1 MICPKCR
8 TENPDDRKFCYEC
21 GSNLLKICPECG
33 RENLPRDKFCGE
45 CGQNLTQPSESP
57 PKELSF
63 DDKVANLQRFLPG
76 GLTEKVLSQR
86 GKIEGERKQVTVMFA
101 DMENF
106 MPLVENLG
114 SEKAYG
120 IMDEVY
126 EILIHKVHNFE
137 GTVNE
142 MTGDGVMALFGAPI
156 AMENAPQ
163 RAIQSALNI
172 HRELAKFNDHKKSEG
187 LETPIKMRIGIHTGP
202 VVVGTLGN
210 DLRVEFK
217 AVGDTVNIASRVE
230 ELAGP
235 GNTYITDNTFKL
247 TEGLFR
253 FESLGEKDI
262 KGKEHP
268 ITVYRVIA
276 PSTLSTRFEVSA
288 ERGLTPFVGRER
300 ELELLLDGFERVK
313 SGRGQAFS
321 IIGEAG
327 VGKSRLLYEFRKA
340 IANENV
346 TIRESRC
353 LSYSKGDAYHPIAD
367 ILKTNFDIQDG
378 DEDFKIKEKII
389 RGLENIQVDETSTLS
404 YLLELFSV
412 KDSGIDEAIS
422 PEDRKILFIEA
433 LKKIALKGSEIR
445 PVIMAIEDLHW
456 IDKSSEEVIRDLFE
470 NVPGSRI
477 LLIFTYRPEF
487 NHIWST
493 KSYHNQITLNRLLN
507 RESLMMVY
515 HLLGSSE
522 LDGDM
527 EELILEKTEGVP
539 FFIEELIKS
548 LKDLNFLEKKDNRY
562 YLKKDAKDLT
572 IPSIIQDVIM
582 ARVDP
587 LPEGVKEV
595 LQTGSVIEREFSYS
609 LIRQVTGLS
618 EQELLA
624 HLSVLK
630 DSELVYERGI
640 YPHSSYI
647 FRHAL
652 TREVVY
658 DSILNTRKKRLHAK
672 IGDAIEKL
680 YSERLEEFYEILAYH
695 YCANGNPEKAYKYL
709 KLSAD
714 KALSIYAYSEAVK
727 FLEQALKIQEMEA
740 PDDRE
745 KRCDLLIA
753 LCESLLMAGEP
764 RRLLESEANEVLS
777 LAENIEDNARASR
790 ICYLA
795 MEALRYYGG
804 GIGFSSPEAV
814 EWAER
819 ADRYAESYTKERAW
833 ADMAM
838 GVIKYA
844 TGYPTEGV
852 TLLNRA
858 LELARRLGN
867 ADTFWSVAGCWV
879 RYVEAPQH
887 AKECM
892 QLVEEMMARSRN
904 GVSMK
909 TLYPALSRICYAY
922 LCWGQ
927 RQHAETILNEV
938 RGLSKRTGQ
947 ANFLL
952 LSMFLDTIFTTLDGR
967 LEDALDKSRNM
978 VSRGYQLGLPE
989 YAVVHAGL
997 AGMRPRLYL
1006 GLAERTLQRTVES
1019 EASLP
1024 IRVLCLAYL
1033 GRDVEVSEAL
1043 EQLVLERANFG
1054 SPEDE
1059 TASWADILLL
1069 EASNL
1074 VKHREAS
1081 TELLKRLSG
1090 SKVRTSGPY
1099 YTTVVDRHLGIAS
1112 VLLKKYDE
1120 ARDHYHTALEVA
1132 KDMNFRPEV
1141 ALTHF
1146 HISELLYHHFPDERK
1161 KAFDHLDF
1169 AIADFHEMRMEPTL
1183 QLALKYKDL
1192 FSP

>member
-114 SEKAYG
+114 PEKAYG

-714 KALSIYAYSEAVK
+714 KALSIYAY
-727 FLEQALKIQEMEA
+727 
-740 PDDRE
+740 
-745 KRCDLLIA
+745 
-753 LCESLLMAGEP
+753 
-764 RRLLESEANEVLS
+764 
-777 LAENIEDNARASR
+777 
-790 ICYLA
+790 
-795 MEALRYYGG
+795 
-804 GIGFSSPEAV
+804 
-814 EWAER
+814 
-819 ADRYAESYTKERAW
+819 
-833 ADMAM
+833 
-838 GVIKYA
+838 
-844 TGYPTEGV
+844 
-852 TLLNRA
+852 
-858 LELARRLGN
+858 
-867 ADTFWSVAGCWV
+867 
-879 RYVEAPQH
+879 
-887 AKECM
+887 
-892 QLVEEMMARSRN
+892 
-904 GVSMK
+904 
-909 TLYPALSRICYAY
+909 
-922 LCWGQ
+922 
-927 RQHAETILNEV
+927 
-938 RGLSKRTGQ
+938 
-947 ANFLL
+947 
-952 LSMFLDTIFTTLDGR
+952 
-967 LEDALDKSRNM
+967 
-978 VSRGYQLGLPE
+978 
-989 YAVVHAGL
+989 
-997 AGMRPRLYL
+997 
-1006 GLAERTLQRTVES
+1006 
-1019 EASLP
+1019 
-1024 IRVLCLAYL
+1024 
-1033 GRDVEVSEAL
+1033 
-1043 EQLVLERANFG
+1043 
-1054 SPEDE
+1054 
-1059 TASWADILLL
+1059 
-1069 EASNL
+1069 
-1074 VKHREAS
+1074 
-1081 TELLKRLSG
+1081 
-1090 SKVRTSGPY
+1090 
-1099 YTTVVDRHLGIAS
+1099 
-1112 VLLKKYDE
+1112 
-1120 ARDHYHTALEVA
+1120 
-1132 KDMNFRPEV
+1132 
-1141 ALTHF
+1141 
-1146 HISELLYHHFPDERK
+1146 
-1161 KAFDHLDF
+1161 
-1169 AIADFHEMRMEPTL
+1169 
-1183 QLALKYKDL
+1183 
-1192 FSP
+1192 